1 MVRSVAHVFE
11 WLDKG
16 PWERHRL
23 DPGIADF
30 AFGNPQ
36 EMPLPGLVDAL
47 QRNAVPADKDW
58 FAYKFSEDEPR
69 RVVADSLQQRT
80 GIEFRPEDIAL
91 TTGAFGG
98 ARASRSA
105 PCATSAT
112 RSSSSPR
119 RGSSTS

>member
-1 MVRSVAHVFE
+1 MAIEERRTDRMVGTVAHVFE
-11 WLDKG
+11 WLESG
-16 PWERHRL
+16 PWQRHRL

-47 QRNAVPADKDW
+47 QRNAVPRDKDW

-69 RVVADSLQQRT
+69 RIVAATLKKRT
-80 GIEFRPEDIAL
+80 GIDFRPEDIAL

-98 ARASRSA
+98 LGITIR
-105 PCATSAT
+105 PV
-112 RSSSSPR
+112 R
-119 RGSSTS
+119 RR